1 MRYYMHDGPA
11 AFRFELAGELDSS
24 DAARLE
30 QDWRT
35 ASSIV
40 GTRTLILD
48 MSFVTAI
55 DEAVRGLFRRWY
67 AAGAE
72 FAASSR
78 RSRELVESITGRPFI
93 QQPPHPPT
101 YQSWVSLNLQPLT
114 APLIPILALL
124 AFLTPIQA
132 RGADAGANM
141 ALARFVSRSAA
152 NPSAAGGDE
161 MAVDIEAS
169 LPQMGK
175 QGEVKVIRRH
185 EPAGTTEYEM
195 VRSAGDSTVR
205 QQVIA
210 RYLSLEQQAYARPAS
225 FSAITPEN
233 YKFRYMASIEGGG
246 NRFYVFAIK
255 PRRRGEALMDGQIWI
270 DATTGALVRQEG
282 HLAKRGSVFVK
293 KIDMVRE
300 AGPRVSS
307 PYVRVTRVDIDTRW
321 FGHARLTIR
330 ERPAMSVPNLEAWQ

>member
-11 AFRFELAGELDSS
+11 AFRFELAGELDSN

-40 GTRTLILD
+40 GNRTLILD

-55 DEAVRGLFRRWY
+55 DEAVRSLFRRWH

-72 FAASSR
+72 FAANSR

-93 QQPPHPPT
+93 QERPDSPT
-101 YQSWVSLNLQPLT
+101 YQSWFSLNMRPWT
-114 APLIPILALL
+114 APLIPLLALL
-124 AFLTPIQA
+124 TFLTVQA
-132 RGADAGANM
+132 RGADNGASL
-141 ALARFVSRSAA
+141 ALARFISRSAG
-152 NPSAAGGDE
+152 PPPPAGGNE
-161 MAVDIEAS
+161 MAVEIDAS

-175 QGEVKVIRRH
+175 QGEVKVIRHRD
-185 EPAGTTEYEM
+185 PAGAAEYQV

-210 RYLSLEQQAYARPAS
+210 RYLNLEQQAYARPTS

-246 NRFYVFAIK
+246 NRFYVFDIK
-255 PRRRGEALMDGQIWI
+255 PRHRGEALMDGQIWI

-282 HLAKRGSVFVK
+282 HLARRGSVFVR
-293 KIDMVRE
+293 KIEMVRE
-300 AGPRVSS
+300 AGPRVEL
-307 PYVRVTRVDIDTRW
+307 PYVLVTRVDIDTRL
-321 FGHARLTIR
+321 FGHAQLTIR
-330 ERPAMSVPNLEAWQ
+330 ERPVMPLSNAEGW